1 MKVVYTGDEAP
12 EKFTKCIFLAGPTP
26 RNKEEVESWRP
37 DALKILEDKGYD
49 GVVFVPED
57 KDGEFKKDY
66 DDQIEWEER
75 YLNMADCI
83 VFWVPRDLSL
93 DSTGFPKMAAFTT
106 NVEWGT
112 WASSGKVVF
121 GAPEDAEKV
130 SYLKHYA
137 EKFNVPMGDT
147 LTETLELAMD
157 MVGDGDERTEGEREV
172 PLYIW
177 KTDSFQSW
185 YKAQKDAGN
194 RLDHARVFFNFRPR
208 YKDFVW
214 MWVLRVDMYVASE
227 DRHKSNELVITRTD
241 ISSVLLWAPTESPQG
256 DGLADHEVVL
266 IKEYRSPAS
275 TPDGFIREL
284 PGGSSATGEDDPKVV
299 AAEEVQEETGFYLD
313 PDRLKERGVR
323 QLAGTFS
330 AHKSHLYAAELT
342 REEMEWFKS
351 QKDIV
356 HGNVEDSERTF
367 IEVHN
372 VYELVHNGKQ
382 ELDWSTLGMILSVL
396 AE

>member
-1 MKVVYTGDEAP
+1 MHVVYTGDEAP
-12 EKFTKCIFLAGPTP
+12 EKFTKSIFLAGPTP
-26 RNKEEVESWRP
+26 RNKEEVDSWRP

-57 KDGEFKKDY
+57 KAREFKKDY

-83 VFWVPRDLSL
+83 VFWVPRDLSP

-137 EKFNVPMGDT
+137 EKFNVPVGDT
-147 LTETLELAMD
+147 LTETLELAMEK
-157 MVGDGDERTEGEREV
+157 VGEGAERSDGEREV

-177 KTDSFQSW
+177 NTDSFQSW
-185 YKAQKDAGN
+185 YKAQTGAGN
-194 RLDHARVFFNFRPR
+194 RLDHARLEYNFRPR

-214 MWVLRVDMYVASE
+214 LWILRVDVYVASE
-227 DRHKSNELVITRTD
+227 ERNKTNELVIARTD
-241 ISSVLLWAPTESPQG
+241 ICSVVLY
-256 DGLADHEVVL
+256 HEDDVVL
-266 IKEYRSPAS
+266 IREFRSPAA
-275 TPDGFIREL
+275 TEDGFIVEL
-284 PGGSSATGEDDPKVV
+284 PGGSSPKNDEDPEDT
-299 AAEEVQEETGFYLD
+299 AAHEVQEETGFYLD
-313 PDRLKERGVR
+313 SDRLKYHGAR

-330 AHKSHLYAAELT
+330 AHKSHLFSAHLT
-342 REEMEWFKS
+342 QKEMEWFKS
-351 QKDIV
+351 QKGIV

-367 IEVHN
+367 IEIYSVG
-372 VYELVHNGKQ
+372 ELIKENKT
-382 ELDWSTLGMILSVL
+382 DWSTLGMILSVL
-396 AE
+396 A

>member
-1 MKVVYTGDEAP
+1 MKVIYTGDEAP
-12 EKFTKCIFLAGPTP
+12 NQFTKSIFLAGPTP

-57 KDGEFKKDY
+57 KDREFKKDY

-93 DSTGFPKMAAFTT
+93 DSTGFPRMAAFTT

-137 EKFNVPMGDT
+137 EKYNVPTGDT
-147 LTETLELAMD
+147 LTETLELAMER
-157 MVGDGDERTEGEREV
+157 VGEGDDRTEGEREV

-177 KTDSFQSW
+177 KTESFQSW
-185 YKAQKDAGN
+185 YLAQKKAGN
-194 RLDHARVFFNFRPR
+194 RLDHARVMYNFRPR

-214 MWVLRVDMYVASE
+214 MWVLQVDMYVESE
-227 DRHKSNELVITRTD
+227 DRNKTNELVITRTD
-241 ISSVLLWAPTESPQG
+241 ISSVLLYSDVESPQG
-256 DGLADHEVVL
+256 DG
-266 IKEYRSPAS
+266 
-275 TPDGFIREL
+275 
-284 PGGSSATGEDDPKVV
+284 
-299 AAEEVQEETGFYLD
+299 
-313 PDRLKERGVR
+313 
-323 QLAGTFS
+323 
-330 AHKSHLYAAELT
+330 
-342 REEMEWFKS
+342 
-351 QKDIV
+351 IV
-356 HGNVEDSERTF
+356 D
-367 IEVHN
+367 
-372 VYELVHNGKQ
+372 Y
-382 ELDWSTLGMILSVL
+382 
-396 AE
+396 

>member
-1 MKVVYTGDEAP
+1 MKVVYIGDEAP
-12 EKFTKCIFLAGPTP
+12 ETVTKSIFLAGPTP

-57 KDGEFKKDY
+57 KNREFKKNY

-83 VFWVPRDLSL
+83 LFWVPRDLSL
-93 DSTGFPKMAAFTT
+93 DSTDFPKMAAFTT

-137 EKFNVPMGDT
+137 EKFNAPIGDT
-147 LTETLELAMD
+147 LTETLELAM
-157 MVGDGDERTEGEREV
+157 ERLGEGAERSDGEREV

-185 YKAQKDAGN
+185 YKAQREAGN

-214 MWVLRVDMYVASE
+214 MWVLKVDMYVGSE
-227 DRHKSNELVITRTD
+227 DRHKNNELVIARTD
-241 ISSVLLWAPTESPQG
+241 ISSVLMYSDVESPQG
-256 DGLADHEVVL
+256 DGLVDYEVIL

-275 TPDGFIREL
+275 TEDGFIREL
-284 PGGSSATGEDDPKVV
+284 PGGSSAKSEEDPLEV
-299 AAEEVQEETGFYLD
+299 AATEVQEETGFYLD
-313 PDRLKERGVR
+313 PKRLKEHGAR

-330 AHKSHLYAAELT
+330 SHKSHLYSVYLT
-342 REEMEWFKS
+342 REEMDWFKS
-351 QKDIV
+351 QDGVV

-372 VYELVHNGKQ
+372 VYELVHDEKRKV
-382 ELDWSTLGMILSVL
+382 DWTTLGMILSVL
-396 AE
+396 AD

>member
-12 EKFTKCIFLAGPTP
+12 EKFTKSIFLAGPTP

-57 KDGEFKKDY
+57 KDREFKKDY

-93 DSTGFPKMAAFTT
+93 DSTDFPKMAAFTT

-112 WASSGKVVF
+112 WASSGKVIF

-137 EKFNVPMGDT
+137 EKFNVPIGDT
-147 LTETLELAMD
+147 LTETLELAMEK
-157 MVGDGDERTEGEREV
+157 VGEGDERSGGEREV

-185 YKAQKDAGN
+185 YKAQTGAGN
-194 RLDHARVFFNFRPR
+194 RLDHARVEYNFRPR

-214 MWVLRVDMYVASE
+214 LWILKADVHVASE
-227 DRHKSNELVITRTD
+227 NRNKTNELVIARTD
-241 ISSVLLWAPTESPQG
+241 ISSVVLY
-256 DGLADHEVVL
+256 HEDDVVL
-266 IKEYRSPAS
+266 IREFRSPAA
-275 TPDGFIREL
+275 TEDGFIIEL
-284 PGGSSATGEDDPKVV
+284 PGGSSPKSGEDPEDT
-299 AAEEVQEETGFYLD
+299 AAHEVQEETGFYLD
-313 PDRLKERGVR
+313 PSRLKFKGAR

-330 AHKSHLYAAELT
+330 THKSHLFAAHLT
-342 REEMEWFKS
+342 KKEMEWFKS
-351 QKDIV
+351 QKGV
-356 HGNVEDSERTF
+356 MHGNVEDSERTF
-367 IEVHN
+367 IEI
-372 VYELVHNGKQ
+372 YTIGELIKENKT
-382 ELDWSTLGMILSVL
+382 DWSTLGMILSVL
-396 AE
+396 A

>member
-12 EKFTKCIFLAGPTP
+12 NQFTKSIFLAGPTP
-26 RNKEEVESWRP
+26 RNKEEVDSWRP

-121 GAPEDAEKV
+121 GAPENAEKV

-137 EKFNVPMGDT
+137 EKYNVPTGDT
-147 LTETLELAMD
+147 LTETLELAMERLGE
-157 MVGDGDERTEGEREV
+157 GDGRTEGEREV

-185 YKAQKDAGN
+185 YLAQKQAGN
-194 RLDHARVFFNFRPR
+194 RLDHARVMYNFRPR

-214 MWVLRVDMYVASE
+214 LWILQVDMYVEAE
-227 DRHKSNELVITRTD
+227 DRNKTNELVITRTD

-256 DGLADHEVVL
+256 DGLVDHEVVL
-266 IKEYRSPAS
+266 VKEYRSPAS
-275 TPDGFIREL
+275 TMDGFIREL
-284 PGGSSATGEDDPKVV
+284 PGGSSPKREEDPLEV
-299 AAEEVQEETGFYLD
+299 AASEVQEETGFYLD
-313 PDRLKERGVR
+313 PSRLKGHGSR

-330 AHKSHLYAAELT
+330 AHKAHLYSAELT
-342 REEMEWFKS
+342 REEMDWFKS
-351 QKDIV
+351 QKGVV

-372 VYELVHNGKQ
+372 VYDLVHDDDRKI
-382 ELDWSTLGMILSVL
+382 DWSTLGMIISVL

>member
-12 EKFTKCIFLAGPTP
+12 ETVTKSIFLAGPTP

-57 KDGEFKKDY
+57 KDREFKKDY

-121 GAPEDAEKV
+121 GSPEDAEKV

-137 EKFNVPMGDT
+137 EKFNVPIGDT
-147 LTETLELAMD
+147 LTETLELAMER
-157 MVGDGDERTEGEREV
+157 VGDGDERTDGEREV

-177 KTDSFQSW
+177 KTESFQSW
-185 YKAQKDAGN
+185 YKAQKEAGN
-194 RLDHARVFFNFRPR
+194 RLDHARVMYNFRPR

-214 MWVLRVDMYVASE
+214 MWVLKVDMYVASE
-227 DRHKSNELVITRTD
+227 DRNKNNELVITRTD
-241 ISSVLLWAPTESPQG
+241 ISSVLLYSDVEHPQG
-256 DGLADHEVVL
+256 DGLVDYEVVL
-266 IKEYRSPAS
+266 IKEFRSPAS
-275 TPDGFIREL
+275 TKDGFIREL
-284 PGGSSATGEDDPKVV
+284 PGGSSPKSEEDPMEV
-299 AAEEVQEETGFYLD
+299 AATEVQEETGFYLD
-313 PDRLKERGVR
+313 PKRLKERGAR

-330 AHKSHLYAAELT
+330 AHKGHLYSVYLT
-342 REEMEWFKS
+342 REEMDWFKS
-351 QKDIV
+351 QEGIV

-372 VYELVHNGKQ
+372 VYDLVHNDERKV
-382 ELDWSTLGMILSVL
+382 DWSTLGMILSVL
-396 AE
+396 AD

>member
-12 EKFTKCIFLAGPTP
+12 ETFTKSIFLAGPTP
-26 RNKEEVESWRP
+26 RNKEEVDSWRP

-57 KDGEFKKDY
+57 KDQEFKKDY

-83 VFWVPRDLSL
+83 LFWVPRDLSL

-112 WASSGKVVF
+112 RASSGKVVF

-130 SYLKHYA
+130 SYLKHYCD
-137 EKFNVPMGDT
+137 KFNVPVGDT
-147 LTETLELAMD
+147 LTETLELAMERL
-157 MVGDGDERTEGEREV
+157 GDGAERSEGEREV

-177 KTDSFQSW
+177 NTDSFQSW
-185 YKAQKDAGN
+185 YKAQKEAGN
-194 RLDHARVFFNFRPR
+194 RLDHARVMYNFRPR

-214 MWVLRVDMYVASE
+214 MWVLKVDMYVASE
-227 DRHKSNELVITRTD
+227 DRNKNNELVITRTD
-241 ISSVLLWAPTESPQG
+241 ISSVVMYSDVEHPQG
-256 DGLADHEVVL
+256 DGLVDYEVVL

-275 TPDGFIREL
+275 TKDGFIREL
-284 PGGSSATGEDDPKVV
+284 PGGSSPKSDEDPLGV
-299 AAEEVQEETGFYLD
+299 AATEVQEETGFYLD
-313 PDRLKERGVR
+313 PKRLKEQGVR

-330 AHKSHLYAAELT
+330 AHKGNLYSVYLT
-342 REEMEWFKS
+342 REEMDWFKS
-351 QKDIV
+351 QEGIV

-372 VYELVHNGKQ
+372 VYDLVHDEERKV
-382 ELDWSTLGMILSVL
+382 DWSTLGMILSVL
-396 AE
+396 AQ

>member
-12 EKFTKCIFLAGPTP
+12 EKFTKSIFLAGPTP
-26 RNKEEVESWRP
+26 RNKEEVDSWRP

-57 KDGEFKKDY
+57 KDREFKKDY

-83 VFWVPRDLSL
+83 VFWVPRDLRL
-93 DSTGFPKMAAFTT
+93 DSTGFPRMAAFTT

-112 WASSGKVVF
+112 WASSGKIVF

-137 EKFNVPMGDT
+137 EKYNVPIGDT
-147 LTETLELAMD
+147 LTETLELAMER
-157 MVGDGDERTEGEREV
+157 VGEGAERSDGEREV

-177 KTDSFQSW
+177 NTDSFQSW
-185 YKAQKDAGN
+185 YKAQKEAGN

-214 MWVLRVDMYVASE
+214 MWVLKADMYVASE
-227 DRHKSNELVITRTD
+227 DRNKTNELVIARTD
-241 ISSVLLWAPTESPQG
+241 IASVLLYSDVEHPQG
-256 DGLADHEVVL
+256 DGIVDYEVVL

-275 TPDGFIREL
+275 TKDGFIREL
-284 PGGSSATGEDDPKVV
+284 PGGSSPKSEEDPLEV
-299 AAEEVQEETGFYLD
+299 AATEVQEETGFYLD
-313 PDRLKERGVR
+313 PKRLKEHGAR

-330 AHKSHLYAAELT
+330 AHKGHLYSVYLT
-342 REEMEWFKS
+342 REEMDWFKS
-351 QKDIV
+351 QDGIV

-372 VYELVHNGKQ
+372 VYELVHDEDRKV
-382 ELDWSTLGMILSVL
+382 DWSTLGMILAVL
-396 AE
+396 T